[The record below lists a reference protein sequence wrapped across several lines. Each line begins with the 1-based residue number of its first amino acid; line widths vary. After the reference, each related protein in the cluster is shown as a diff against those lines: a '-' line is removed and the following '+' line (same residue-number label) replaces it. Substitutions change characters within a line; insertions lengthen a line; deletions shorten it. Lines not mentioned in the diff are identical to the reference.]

1 MARRMYSIDQI
12 NSEKPSDINI
22 VAGNGINIDSSATS
36 KTISLS
42 LYRHNISI
50 SSFDDSM
57 TAYMTVY
64 SVNSAPATTKQELV
78 DNLLSGSSMSAT
90 GTAETNTKL
99 IFLIDSAGQL
109 HYTDMAGNA
118 GMYSDDYTIVDTVS
132 AIGG

>member
-12 NSEKPSDINI
+12 NSEKPSNINI

-42 LYRHNISI
+42 LYQHNISI
-50 SSFDDSM
+50 SAFDDSM
-57 TAYMTVY
+57 QAYMTVY
-64 SVNSAPATTKQELV
+64 SVNSAPVTTKQELV
-78 DNLLSGSSMSAT
+78 DNLLINNSMPAT
-90 GTAETNTKL
+90 GTAESLTKL

-109 HYTDMAGNA
+109 HYADLAGAA
-118 GMYSDDYTIVDTVS
+118 GIYSDDYIVSDTVV

>member
-22 VAGNGINIDSSATS
+22 VAGNGININSSATS

-42 LYRHNISI
+42 LYQHNISI

-57 TAYMTVY
+57 HAYMTVY
-64 SVNSAPATTKQELV
+64 SVNSAPVTTKQELL
-78 DNLLSGSSMSAT
+78 DNLLSGSDMPAT
-90 GTAETNTKL
+90 GTAESLTKL
-99 IFLIDSAGQL
+99 IYAIDSTGQL
-109 HYTDMAGNA
+109 LYADLAGTA
-118 GMYSDDYTIVDTVS
+118 GLYSDDYNVVDTVV